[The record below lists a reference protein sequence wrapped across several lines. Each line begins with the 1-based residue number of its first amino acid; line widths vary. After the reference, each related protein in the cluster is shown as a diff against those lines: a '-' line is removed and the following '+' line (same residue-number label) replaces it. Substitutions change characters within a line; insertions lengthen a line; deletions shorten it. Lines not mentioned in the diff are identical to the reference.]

1 MRTPGD
7 DSFWSDDDKQAP
19 LMARNV
25 AVEYAAITVNLLLG
39 IAMLPF
45 NIGHLGQSAYG
56 LWVLVTSL
64 TTYFSLL
71 DLGYASAQVKFAAQY
86 RARRDAVALNEI
98 ASTLFF
104 LFLGIAGLAYGA
116 AAVMA
121 FNLGHIFRLRP
132 DQIAIGRQVL
142 LIVSLN
148 VALGLPFSVYGGI
161 VNGFQRYYLNNV
173 VSIGTTVIVAIVNII
188 VLTMGY
194 GIVELVAC
202 TTTVRL
208 LSLFVYQ
215 RTAHAAFPLL
225 RIRWRHARRSRLR
238 EVTGF
243 SVALLAIDIAG
254 KINYSADT
262 MVIGAFMSTA
272 PIAVWSV
279 AARLVDV
286 TRMLTGV
293 LSRFLFPAIVD
304 SSTQRRLDRLRVLLV
319 EGTRLS
325 LAMVVPM
332 AAVTAILARPA
343 IQAWVGPK
351 FSGAVPVT
359 WLLALVVTVRIGT
372 ITGTSVLKGCG
383 LHRMVATNSVANA
396 VSNLILSIIF
406 VRWFGLIGV
415 ALGTLIPVSIV
426 GMFINFPEACRYVK
440 LPIARAVR
448 TAVWPTLW
456 PMIPVGVLLLT
467 VRDSLPARLP
477 MLAAEAVVSG
487 LLYIVLLI
495 AFALRPADREWYLRK
510 IMSLLPRRSENAG
523 VAA

>member
-1 MRTPGD
+1 MSRPGD

-25 AVEYAAITVNLLLG
+25 AVEYIAIAINLTLG
-39 IAMLPF
+39 VAMLPF
-45 NIGHLGQSAYG
+45 NIRHLGQSAYG

-64 TTYFSLL
+64 TTYFSML

-86 RARRDAVALNEI
+86 RARRDPTAINEI
-98 ASTLFF
+98 ASTLFV
-104 LFLGIAGLAYGA
+104 LFLGVAAIAYA
-116 AAVMA
+116 AAVVMA
-121 FNLGHIFRLRP
+121 INLGHIFRLRP
-132 DQIAIGRQVL
+132 DQISIGRQVL

-173 VSIGTTVIVAIVNII
+173 VSIGTTVVVAIVNII
-188 VLTMGY
+188 VLKLGY

-208 LSLFVYQ
+208 ASLLVYQ

-225 RIRWRHARRSRLR
+225 EIGWRHVKAWRLK

-243 SVALLAIDIAG
+243 SVSLLTIDIAS

-279 AARLVDV
+279 AARLSDIS
-286 TRMLTGV
+286 RMLTGV
-293 LSRFLFPAIVD
+293 LSRFLFPTIVD
-304 SSTQRRLDRLRVLLV
+304 SSTQQRLDRLRMLLI

-332 AAVTAILARPA
+332 AAVTCILADQT
-343 IQAWVGPK
+343 IHAWVGDR
-351 FSGAVPVT
+351 FQGAVPVT
-359 WLLALVVTVRIGT
+359 WILCTVVAVRIGT
-372 ITGTSVLKGCG
+372 ITGTTVLKGCG
-383 LHRMVATNSVANA
+383 LHRMVATNSFAVA
-396 VSNLILSIIF
+396 VSNLVLSILF
-406 VRWFGLIGV
+406 VRWFGLVGV
-415 ALGTLIPVSIV
+415 ALGTLIPVATV
-426 GMFINFPEACRYVK
+426 GMFINFPEACRYVR
-440 LPIARAVR
+440 LPVMRAVR
-448 TAVWPTLW
+448 VAVWPTLW
-456 PMIPVGVLLLT
+456 PMVPVGVLLGMARQ
-467 VRDSLPARLP
+467 VVPARLP
-477 MLAAEAVVSG
+477 MIAAEAVVAG
-487 LLYIVLLI
+487 LLYATILI
-495 AFALRPADREWYLRK
+495 AFALSPADRDWYIRK
-510 IMSLLPRRSENAG
+510 LLSLVPRRSENAG